1 VRQFILDALLK
12 PLVAAA
18 FLLGFGGF
26 FVLGGFQSVRV
37 DLAKGLDGKVN
48 GTVRRSHLFGLYVAQ
63 TQVTGVTGASVETQ
77 RTAAGGS
84 SRRGLIVSNVVIAAD
99 SGPTAL
105 FWGYSNVDDNYKRA
119 IAKDLNA
126 FIKRGGA
133 TRYSEVFAIR
143 NLFGWVGLPF
153 LLLGVVGVLGW
164 PASVVSRWRRT
175 RNGAAT
181 GHCLTSACS

>member
-37 DLAKGLDGKVN
+37 DLAKGLDGTVN
-48 GTVRRSHLFGLYVAQ
+48 GTVLRSHLFGLYVAQ
-63 TQVTGVTGASVETQ
+63 TQLTGVTGASVETR
-77 RTAAGGS
+77 RTAAGPAGGS
-84 SRRGLIVSNVVIAAD
+84 YRPGSIVSNVVIAAD

-105 FWGYSNVDDNYKRA
+105 FWGYSNVDENYKRA
-119 IAKDLNA
+119 IARDLNA
-126 FIKRGGA
+126 FIKRGDA
-133 TRYSEVFAIR
+133 KRFSEVFAIR

-181 GHCLTSACS
+181 AAA